1 MRQKP
6 KDSKMDKKTLMLQ
19 AIGEI
24 YAVYHDSVVLAKR
37 CDSEKTYFPEYR
49 LFIEYPQNNCVNM
62 NICFL
67 KNCSIV
73 NGKNR
78 NLGNDLVNRMT
89 SAFENISDF
98 PEFIPLSDQGVAIIS
113 YNKNKKHF

>member
-1 MRQKP
+1 
-6 KDSKMDKKTLMLQ
+6 MDNKALMLH

-24 YAVYHDSVVLAKR
+24 YAVYRDSVVLAKR
-37 CDSEKTYFPEYR
+37 CDRENMFFHDYR
-49 LFIEYPQNNCVNM
+49 LFMQYPQNNFVNM

-98 PEFIPLSDQGVAIIS
+98 PEFIPLSDQGTVMIT
-113 YNKNKKHF
+113 YNKNKKYF